1 MNFFRQIQKQASFL
15 SIFVLLSIQM
25 VPAHAAMVSNDALL
39 QQAQH
44 QISVEQLTSLL
55 ERGDIQK
62 QLVALG
68 VDPIAAR
75 DRISRMNDAE
85 LAQLNHNLEKLP
97 AGSGSSILG
106 ILLILFIVF
115 IITDMLGATDIF
127 PFVKKISN

>member
-1 MNFFRQIQKQASFL
+1 
-15 SIFVLLSIQM
+15 M

-97 AGSGSSILG
+97 AGSGSG
-106 ILLILFIVF
+106 IVGLLLIIFIVF

-127 PFVKKISN
+127 PFVKKITN